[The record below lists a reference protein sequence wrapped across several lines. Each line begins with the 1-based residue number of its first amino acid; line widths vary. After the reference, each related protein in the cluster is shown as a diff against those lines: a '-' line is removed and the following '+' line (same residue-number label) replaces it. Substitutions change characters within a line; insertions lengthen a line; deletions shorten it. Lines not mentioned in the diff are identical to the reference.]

1 MKIQNPVFSYNEFY
15 KWMEELSKKGKSSGE
30 DQSEMMAE
38 YTSLNN
44 KRMKR
49 LNYTVKLQPEFL
61 ELIEAI
67 KKPQTW
73 YIITETWC
81 GDSSQNLPIIAKI
94 AAASNEKIDLKIIL
108 RDENPEWIEKYRTN
122 GRKSIP
128 KLVAFDKEGE
138 ELFSW
143 GPRLVPAHQILLH
156 WKENPLEVTKEDFE
170 KELHTW
176 YAKDKS
182 LSLQKEFVE
191 IFENLL
197 KHVAIN

>member
-1 MKIQNPVFSYNEFY
+1 M
-15 KWMEELSKKGKSSGE
+15 
-30 DQSEMMAE
+30 
-38 YTSLNN
+38 
-44 KRMKR
+44 
-49 LNYTVKLQPEFL
+49 
-61 ELIEAI
+61 
-67 KKPQTW
+67 
-73 YIITETWC
+73 
-81 GDSSQNLPIIAKI
+81 
-94 AAASNEKIDLKIIL
+94 KIIL

>member
-1 MKIQNPVFSYNEFY
+1 MKIKNPVFSYNEFY
-15 KWMEELSKKGKSSGE
+15 EWMSELSKEGKSSGE
-30 DQSEMMAE
+30 DQSEVMAE

-49 LNYTVKLQPEFL
+49 LNNTVKLQPEFI

-73 YIITETWC
+73 YLITETWC
-81 GDSSQNLPIIAKI
+81 GDSAQNLPVIAKI
-94 AAASNEKIDLKIIL
+94 AAASNEKIDLRIIL
-108 RDENPEWIEKYRTN
+108 RDENPEWIDKYRTN
-122 GRKSIP
+122 GGKSIP
-128 KLVAFDKEGE
+128 KLVSFDQEGE

-143 GPRLVPAHQILLH
+143 GLRPLSAHPILLH
-156 WKENPLEVTKEDFE
+156 WKENPLEVTKADFE

-176 YAKDKS
+176 YAQDKS

-191 IFENLL
+191 IFEKL
-197 KHVAIN
+197 

>member
-15 KWMEELSKKGKSSGE
+15 AWIGELSKEGKSSGE
-30 DQSEMMAE
+30 DQSEVMAE

-49 LNYTVKLQPEFL
+49 LNNTVNLQPEFL
-61 ELIEAI
+61 KLLESI

-73 YIITETWC
+73 YLITETWC
-81 GDSSQNLPIIAKI
+81 GDSAQNLPIIAKI

-108 RDENPEWIEKYRTN
+108 RDENPEWIDKYRTN
-122 GRKSIP
+122 GGKSIP
-128 KLVAFDKEGE
+128 KLVSFDQEGE

-143 GPRLVPAHQILLH
+143 GPRPFPAHKIMLN
-156 WKENPLEVTKEDFE
+156 WKANPLEITKADFE

-176 YAKDKS
+176 YAQDKS
-182 LSLQKEFVE
+182 LSLQEEFAV
-191 IFENLL
+191 IFENL
-197 KHVAIN
+197 

>member
-81 GDSSQNLPIIAKI
+81 GDSAQNLPVIAKI
-94 AAASNEKIDLKIIL
+94 AAASHEKIELRIIL